1 MDMFHTAEEWEQE
14 IGQQLR
20 RMRLLQD
27 IDQRVLAERA
37 GVSLN
42 ALKNLEGGKGATVRS
57 FVRVL
62 RALGRA
68 EWLTSLSPEVSIS
81 PMQILESKK
90 KSPRQRA
97 SRRKGTPNA

>member
-42 ALKNLEGGKGATVRS
+42 ALKNLEGGKGATIRS